1 MSTSYTPRHAR
12 SARASAAQTDRAQTG
27 PAQTARASS
36 SAVKPATSPTPGG
49 ALDPAPAPSILLL
62 FIGLMLIMLMS
73 SLNQTVLSPALPT
86 IVGELNGVEHMS
98 WVITAFILVSTI
110 MMPIYGKLGDLWGRK
125 PLLIFAILAFAA
137 GSVTGALA
145 ESMTGLIVSRGL
157 QGLGGGGLMILSQA
171 VIADVIPARERGKYM
186 GALMGVFAFS
196 SVAGPLLGGWLT
208 EGPGWRW
215 GFWMNVPLGALAL
228 AAAVFLIPHTNAGA
242 RTRRARIDVLGMA
255 LLAAATACLVLAMT
269 WGGNQYAWNSPT
281 ILGLLGAVVVAAVL
295 FVPVELRAAEPVMPM
310 ALFRDRNFV
319 LTTVAGL
326 CMGIAMFGAIGY
338 MPTYLQMVL
347 GVDATQAGLLMI
359 PMMGT
364 MLVTSVTVGALV
376 SKLGR
381 YKAFMVAGSLL
392 IAAGL
397 FCLSRLATD
406 TATYLICLALAVV
419 GLGLGMSMQLL
430 TLVVQNSFPVSM
442 VGTATAGAN
451 FFRQVGATVGSAL
464 VGGLFTARLKD
475 LLADRLAPVLAAA
488 RQQGQAPSLGSTN
501 SLTPSVVQS
510 LSDPVREVIIG
521 AYNDALIPI
530 FLWIMPLGIAAA
542 LVLLFVVEKDLA
554 TTVAAS
560 GTTKAPG
567 AQEERR
573 EEPSEEEAELRHPR
587 TGEIPLP
594 ETGMIPVRS

>member
-1 MSTSYTPRHAR
+1 MTTTYTPRHAR
-12 SARASAAQTDRAQTG
+12 PGRASA
-27 PAQTARASS
+27 PQTAPAPS
-36 SAVKPATSPTPGG
+36 SAAESATSSEPGG
-49 ALDPAPAPSILLL
+49 AIDPAPAPSILLL

-86 IVGELNGVEHMS
+86 IVGELDGVEHMS

-125 PLLIFAILAFAA
+125 PLLIFAILAFTA

-281 ILGLLGAVVVAAVL
+281 ILGLLGAVVVAAAL

-451 FFRQVGATVGSAL
+451 FFRQVGATVGSAV
-464 VGGLFTARLKD
+464 VGSLFISRLKD
-475 LLADRLAPVLAAA
+475 LLAENLPKIPGKSAGAMDA
-488 RQQGQAPSLGSTN
+488 N
-501 SLTPSVVQS
+501 SFTPQSVHG
-510 LSDPVREVIIG
+510 LPAMFRDPVIQS
-521 AYNDALIPI
+521 YNDALLPI
-530 FLWIMPLGIAAA
+530 FLFMIPLAVLAFV
-542 LVLLFVVEKDLA
+542 LLLFVEEKPLA
-554 TTVAAS
+554 TRVDRT
-560 GTTKAPG
+560 G
-567 AQEERR
+567 
-573 EEPSEEEAELRHPR
+573 
-587 TGEIPLP
+587 TGEISTVQATATESGATGATDASDTSDSVEDTAVPADTGAAGAAEREP
-594 ETGMIPVRS
+594 EPVAPVSSA

>member
-1 MSTSYTPRHAR
+1 MTTTYTPRHAR
-12 SARASAAQTDRAQTG
+12 PGRASA
-27 PAQTARASS
+27 PQTAPAPS
-36 SAVKPATSPTPGG
+36 SAAESATSSEPGG
-49 ALDPAPAPSILLL
+49 AIDPAPAPSILLL

-86 IVGELNGVEHMS
+86 IVGELDGVEHMS

-125 PLLIFAILAFAA
+125 PLLIFAILAFTA

-157 QGLGGGGLMILSQA
+157 QGLGGGLMILSQA

-281 ILGLLGAVVVAAVL
+281 ILGLLGAVVVAAAL

-488 RQQGQAPSLGSTN
+488 RQQGQATSLGSTN

-510 LSDPVREVIIG
+510 LPDPVREVIIG
-521 AYNDALIPI
+521 AYSDALIPI

-560 GTTKAPG
+560 GTTAAAG

-573 EEPSEEEAELRHPR
+573 EAASEEEAERRHPC

-594 ETGMIPVRS
+594 ETGMIPIRS